1 MESAR
6 KMKPQIEDNFILVR
20 RDRYDSKQPEQ
31 ERKELV
37 PRGISN
43 EEHVDSETHPSK
55 IEKTHDI
62 ARPER
67 KQTMLEFYKPL

>member
-20 RDRYDSKQPEQ
+20 RDLSDSGQPEQ
-31 ERKELV
+31 ERKERI
-37 PRGISN
+37 PKSSPD
-43 EEHVDSETHPSK
+43 EERIDSETHPSK
-55 IEKTHDI
+55 IEKKHDL

>member
-31 ERKELV
+31 ERKERV
-37 PRGISN
+37 PKSISD
-43 EEHVDSETHPSK
+43 EEQIDSGTHPSK